1 MAGKVIG
8 SVTQQH
14 HDTYEKNLRYAADV
28 LAPEGIV
35 GVIEPI
41 CVYGVPDYY
50 LNNYARGLCCH
61 LLGIRNYK

>member
-8 SVTQQH
+8 PVTQQH
-14 HDTYEKNLRYAADV
+14 HDTYETNLRYAANV

-41 CVYGVPDYY
+41 CVYGVPAYY
-50 LNNYARGLCCH
+50 LNNYARG
-61 LLGIRNYK
+61 